1 MNKKLLVILTAALLL
16 LSATACRNGKNNED
30 TTTDDAGAVT
40 TGSYINVG
48 TDEDGNPVTS
58 ANDPDETGSTVET
71 QGFDPTE
78 ENPAF
83 TDVDMNAV
91 VVSSVATV
99 RTSTRVEDNNAV
111 GWPSE
116 GKLLDVTGESENWY
130 RITYTVDGED
140 KECYI
145 AKTVAADA
153 AALDGFTDVEEEKV
167 EITVDAVNVRSY
179 PSAASTLS
187 VRGSLKKGAQVTRVA
202 VSENWSRIIF
212 EMVSETETD
221 AEGNAKVEIKQYYVS
236 NDCLKVVEET
246 TEAPT
251 DAPAN

>member
-116 GKLLDVTGESENWY
+116 GTVLDVTGECDNWY
-130 RITYTVDGED
+130 RIAYTVNGEAT
-140 KECYI
+140 ECYI
-145 AKTVAADA
+145 AKTVTADA
-153 AALDGFTDVEEEKV
+153 SVLDTFTTIENGEEVEV
-167 EITVDAVNVRSY
+167 IVDAVYVRSY
-179 PSAASTLS
+179 PSTESTHS
-187 VRGSLKKGAQVTRVA
+187 IRGSLKSGTKITRVA
-202 VSENWSRIIF
+202 TNESWSRILY
-212 EMVSETETD
+212 EVTSNDE
-221 AEGNAKVEIKQYYVS
+221 EGNPVVDIKQYYVS
-236 NDCLKVVEET
+236 NDCVKVVET
-246 TEAPT
+246 TT
-251 DAPAN
+251 DAQ